1 MTTSSISAQWHKGRA
16 FVSRVGS
23 HEVCTDAPVPF
34 GGLDS
39 GANPKALMM
48 VSLAGCTG
56 VDVAMILE
64 KMRIEVADIVIEV
77 TGQLSDETPSVYTAM
92 HLVYIFSGKGLKQE
106 KLEHVV
112 ELSQEK
118 YCGVSFMYRKIMTIS
133 WEVRIVEA

>member
-1 MTTSSISAQWHKGRA
+1 
-16 FVSRVGS
+16 
-23 HEVCTDAPVPF
+23 
-34 GGLDS
+34 
-39 GANPKALMM
+39 
-48 VSLAGCTG
+48 
-56 VDVAMILE
+56 
-64 KMRIEVADIVIEV
+64 MRIEVTDIVIEV

-133 WEVRIVEA
+133 WEVQIVEV